1 MKPIKFVA
9 CGDIHG
15 DEQDAPSVKALLAF
29 TKEYLGHDGG
39 LVVCIGDLWDFRAI
53 RKGAGDEEQA
63 SSLQKDWDCGEE
75 FIREFFKFGDER
87 IFLRGNHDERIFDMA
102 RNSRSGLAR
111 DYANDGIE
119 NIEQIMKDT
128 KARMFPYD
136 SVGGI
141 YKCGNLSFVHGYGH
155 AMHSGKQHAD
165 AYGDVIFGHTHAI
178 DYFRS
183 VSIDPRTGY
192 NIGCLCN
199 KTPEYNRGQLRRL
212 RWQHGWAYG
221 AIYPDKTH
229 DVFQARQRGNKFHL
243 PTNIKSF

>member
-29 TKEYLGHDGG
+29 TKEYKPD

-87 IFLRGNHDERIFDMA
+87 VFLRGNHDERIFDMA

-119 NIEQIMKDT
+119 TSK
-128 KARMFPYD
+128 R
-136 SVGGI
+136 
-141 YKCGNLSFVHGYGH
+141 
-155 AMHSGKQHAD
+155 
-165 AYGDVIFGHTHAI
+165 
-178 DYFRS
+178 
-183 VSIDPRTGY
+183 
-192 NIGCLCN
+192 
-199 KTPEYNRGQLRRL
+199 
-212 RWQHGWAYG
+212 
-221 AIYPDKTH
+221 
-229 DVFQARQRGNKFHL
+229 
-243 PTNIKSF
+243 

>member
-29 TKEYLGHDGG
+29 TKEYQPD

-87 IFLRGNHDERIFDMA
+87 VFLRGNHDERIYDMSK
-102 RNSRSGLAR
+102 NSRSGVAR

-119 NIEQIMKDT
+119 NIELIMKET

-136 SVGGI
+136 SVVESTSAAGFRLFTATATPCTAVSNTPMPTAMLSSATPTPLIILVASPLTLELAGISDASATRPQNTTEANCGG
-141 YKCGNLSFVHGYGH
+141 YAGNTAGRMG
-155 AMHSGKQHAD
+155 Q
-165 AYGDVIFGHTHAI
+165 
-178 DYFRS
+178 
-183 VSIDPRTGY
+183 SIPT
-192 NIGCLCN
+192 
-199 KTPEYNRGQLRRL
+199 KPTMFF
-212 RWQHGWAYG
+212 
-221 AIYPDKTH
+221 KH
-229 DVFQARQRGNKFHL
+229 DRRGNKFHL

>member
-29 TKEYLGHDGG
+29 TKEYQPD

-87 IFLRGNHDERIFDMA
+87 VFLRGNHDERIYDMSK
-102 RNSRSGLAR
+102 NSRSGVAR

-119 NIEQIMKDT
+119 NIELIMKET

-155 AMHSGKQHAD
+155 AMHAQSNTQMLTEMLSSA
-165 AYGDVIFGHTHAI
+165 
-178 DYFRS
+178 
-183 VSIDPRTGY
+183 
-192 NIGCLCN
+192 
-199 KTPEYNRGQLRRL
+199 TPTPLIILE
-212 RWQHGWAYG
+212 AS
-221 AIYPDKTH
+221 P
-229 DVFQARQRGNKFHL
+229 
-243 PTNIKSF
+243 

>member
-15 DEQDAPSVKALLAF
+15 DEQDAPSVKALLSF
-29 TKEYLGHDGG
+29 TKEYIGKDGG

-87 IFLRGNHDERIFDMA
+87 VFLRGNHDERIYDMSK
-102 RNSRSGLAR
+102 NSRSGVAR

-119 NIEQIMKDT
+119 NIELIMKET

-136 SVGGI
+136 
-141 YKCGNLSFVHGYGH
+141 
-155 AMHSGKQHAD
+155 
-165 AYGDVIFGHTHAI
+165 
-178 DYFRS
+178 
-183 VSIDPRTGY
+183 
-192 NIGCLCN
+192 
-199 KTPEYNRGQLRRL
+199 
-212 RWQHGWAYG
+212 
-221 AIYPDKTH
+221 
-229 DVFQARQRGNKFHL
+229 
-243 PTNIKSF
+243 

>member
-29 TKEYLGHDGG
+29 TKEYIGKDGG

-119 NIEQIMKDT
+119 NIELIMKET

-141 YKCGNLSFVHGYGH
+141 YKCGSLSFVHGYGH

-165 AYGDVIFGHTHAI
+165 AYGDVIFGHT
-178 DYFRS
+178 
-183 VSIDPRTGY
+183 
-192 NIGCLCN
+192 
-199 KTPEYNRGQLRRL
+199 TPSTILEASPSTLELATISDASATRL
-212 RWQHGWAYG
+212 RNIIEANSADSAGNTAGRSERSIPIRRTKFFKHGRG
-221 AIYPDKTH
+221 ATSFIYP
-229 DVFQARQRGNKFHL
+229 
-243 PTNIKSF
+243 PT